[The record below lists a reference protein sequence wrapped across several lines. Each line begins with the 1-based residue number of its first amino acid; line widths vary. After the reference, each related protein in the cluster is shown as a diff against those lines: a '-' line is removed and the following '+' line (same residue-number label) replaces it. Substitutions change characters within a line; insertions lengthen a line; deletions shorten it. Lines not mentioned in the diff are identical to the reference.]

1 MRISVKLVTTS
12 DALGSPKTTLKGDIE
27 APAVSP
33 ELVDGIL
40 KQLGLT
46 LKAQED
52 AARAQERL
60 ADEQAKATKAGIDA
74 LA

>member
-1 MRISVKLVTTS
+1 MVIKFKSGEDFEEVT
-12 DALGSPKTTLKGDIE
+12 I
-27 APAVSP
+27 PAIDGK
-33 ELVDGIL
+33 LVDGIL
-40 KQLGLT
+40 RQLRLT